1 MYMSILSYANLEIQ
15 IYGHTLKMEIKFEL
29 EDSDLDCV
37 FEPEFDININCC
49 DIERVAWKFQDG
61 THTRTMASLFSGT
74 PEHEYPTT
82 RLPPIV

>member
-49 DIERVAWKFQDG
+49 DIERVQWNFQDG
-61 THTRTMASLFSGT
+61 NHQGTMASLFGGPS
-74 PEHEYPTT
+74 EYEYPTT
-82 RLPPIV
+82 YILPTL